1 MVQSKQIQFIDNP
14 AIQGRGSAYLGVVV
28 DTAQIL
34 KSWQSSLF
42 SFEWL
47 LPDGRIRTLAE
58 LSEAERPKRAR
69 VEELLSASAAIEK
82 PILGIGIM
90 DNVEIG
96 SGRAEFL
103 TLTAHGIKK
112 IPAHIPKTNQSD
124 FKEFLVDINSA

>member
-1 MVQSKQIQFIDNP
+1 MVQPENIRFIDNP
-14 AIQGRGSAYLGVVV
+14 AIQERSAAYLGIVV

-34 KSWQSSLF
+34 KSWQISLF

-58 LSEAERPKRAR
+58 LSEAEKPKRAR
-69 VEELLSASAAIEK
+69 VEELIRAGTPIEK

-103 TLTAHGIKK
+103 TLVAHGIKT
-112 IPAHIPKTNQSD
+112 IPVHIPKTNQSD
-124 FKEFLVDINSA
+124 FKEFLADIDSA